1 MQQPLP
7 RAGRATS
14 ATEATIT
21 TEYSFP
27 KLSRSPSM
35 PTATTAKTN
44 ARSMRASMTRRDPD
58 SVVSM
63 EETATV
69 DAYTEDTMQENTKT
83 TARSFQNDFGS
94 DRREWSRTRVGVG
107 CSIWRENDAKM
118 PAAKGSST
126 NEAMPAKLGPPG
138 TGAQAGRSQHNEEG
152 GSHDELG
159 VGHVQDDLA
168 RRQRAV
174 ELPATQGDRPEPH
187 AE

>member
-1 MQQPLP
+1 MASSILSACSPVSYTHLDVYKRQTK
-7 RAGRATS
+7 GRQATS

-27 KLSRSPSM
+27 KLSRSPSV

-63 EETATV
+63 EDTATV

-107 CSIWRENDAKM
+107 CSIWRENL
-118 PAAKGSST
+118 SLIHIS
-126 NEAMPAKLGPPG
+126 LGPIC
-138 TGAQAGRSQHNEEG
+138 S
-152 GSHDELG
+152 
-159 VGHVQDDLA
+159 
-168 RRQRAV
+168 
-174 ELPATQGDRPEPH
+174 
-187 AE
+187 